1 MVEPLDDNEYLDE
14 RNRLAKYLI
23 SQNSFLSALYPL
35 LTEREKITY
44 QALNKRL
51 YS

>member
-1 MVEPLDDNEYLDE
+1 MVEPLDDNEYLDK
-14 RNRLAKYLI
+14 RNRLAKDLI
-23 SQNSFLSALYPL
+23 LQNFFLSALYPL

-51 YS
+51 YR